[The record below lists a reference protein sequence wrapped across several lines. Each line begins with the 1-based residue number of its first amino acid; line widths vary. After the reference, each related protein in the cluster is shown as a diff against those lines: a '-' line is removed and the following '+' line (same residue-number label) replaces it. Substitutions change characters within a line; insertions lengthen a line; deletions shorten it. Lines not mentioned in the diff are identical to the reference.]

1 MHICKYDDTVLMA
14 ESEKEL
20 QELID
25 QLEEN
30 SKKCGLDINIQKTN
44 TMVISKTGEKPMI
57 NIKIKGVLLKQVHNF
72 LYLGHMIIDD
82 GRCEQEIKRRIGM
95 AKNTFNEM
103 KYMLISKQINRLK
116 MRLIKCYIY
125 PTLLYGSETW
135 TTNKN
140 LEDRINA
147 FEMWVFRRLGRI
159 SWKERLTNESVL
171 KRIGMKRELLLDLK
185 IRQNFLAT

>member
-1 MHICKYDDTVLMA
+1 M
-14 ESEKEL
+14 
-20 QELID
+20 
-25 QLEEN
+25 
-30 SKKCGLDINIQKTN
+30 SKLSGVGYLT
-44 TMVISKTGEKPMI
+44 SKTQICQRMKLYVLFILNVDIACVVI
-57 NIKIKGVLLKQVHNF
+57 NLLTCEQVNNF
-72 LYLGHMIIDD
+72 LYLGHMITDN

-103 KYMLISKQINRLK
+103 KNMLTSKQITNRLK

-125 PTLLYGSETW
+125 PILLYGSETW

-147 FEMWVFRRLGRI
+147 FEMWIFRRIGRI

-171 KRIGMKRELLLDLK
+171 KRIGMKRELLQDQK
-185 IRQNFLAT
+185 IRQMKYFGHIKRHTRHIN